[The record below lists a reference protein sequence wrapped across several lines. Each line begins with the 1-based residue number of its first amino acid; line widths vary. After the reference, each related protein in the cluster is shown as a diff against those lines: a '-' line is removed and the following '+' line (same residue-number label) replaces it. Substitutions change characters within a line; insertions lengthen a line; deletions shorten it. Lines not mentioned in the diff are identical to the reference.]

1 MALEILSSPAPDPE
15 HLAEQLHDA
24 IEAEIPAATVRV
36 TPSGVGHFEILV
48 VSPAFEGKTRV
59 AQQQMV
65 YRAISEF
72 MSGGEP
78 PVHAVDRMETR
89 AS

>member
-1 MALEILSSPAPDPE
+1 MALKILSSPPPDPKQ
-15 HLAEQLHDA
+15 LAEQLHGA

-36 TPSGVGHFEILV
+36 TPAGVGHFEILV

-72 MSGGEP
+72 MSGEEP